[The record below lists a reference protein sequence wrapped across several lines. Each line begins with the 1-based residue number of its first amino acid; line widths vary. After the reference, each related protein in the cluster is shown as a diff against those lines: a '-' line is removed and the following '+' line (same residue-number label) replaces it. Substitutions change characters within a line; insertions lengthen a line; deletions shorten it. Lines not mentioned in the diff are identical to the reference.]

1 MQIQTITYKQI
12 KNLGNYQSA
21 TLEATAIV
29 NEGEDLCEC
38 VEALKKFVIDQLYPE
53 GPILTPIAGEDD
65 DFDDDVPY

>member
-21 TLEATAIV
+21 ALEATAIV

-53 GPILTPIAGEDD
+53 GPIPTPIVDEDD
-65 DFDDDVPY
+65 DDDDEGFF